1 MPRRTNAA
9 PPSDDEIM
17 AYLNVPYAVAAKYI
31 GWSDTTI
38 RYALQEER
46 APFGIAAR
54 NPETGTWSYNIS
66 PAALIK
72 YKRGELEYYRLND
85 LVSTIAGAVEREL
98 NKRCDIVA
106 QKVDETLR
114 GGRSGN

>member
-31 GWSDTTI
+31 GWSDVSL
-38 RYALQEER
+38 RYALQEQR
-46 APFGIAAR
+46 APFGMAAQ
-54 NPETGTWSYNIS
+54 NPETGTWSYNIM

-72 YKRGELEYYRLND
+72 YRHGELEYYRLND
-85 LVSTIAGAVEREL
+85 LIKIICEAIEREMS
-98 NKRCDIVA
+98 KRLGALTRLIDTI
-106 QKVDETLR
+106 L
-114 GGRSGN
+114 GRAA